1 MPSFLENMPKS
12 KGFFTLFLCTVTMV
26 GNTNAQEESVV
37 EEIVVP
43 GRAIDTLDLN
53 STSSTGSRL
62 GLTVMETPASV
73 ELIDSSV
80 MRARGYKSV
89 ADAVKSLPGVTSGE
103 SPAAP
108 STFSMRGFSR
118 SSITVL
124 RDGIWL
130 GPANMVMRPQNTFN
144 LDRIEVLRGPGSAL
158 HGQGVVGGTVNSV
171 IKRATDSEQ
180 PIEMLASYGRFGT
193 YQFGAGGN
201 TQLGDSTWL
210 RVDVNQYGSDGYVDR
225 MDPESTNITA
235 SLLWQATEDFDVE
248 FQVDYLDDSL
258 AITGVHL
265 WSRKI
270 RLLNHSMMSF

>member
-1 MPSFLENMPKS
+1 MPSFLEKMPKS
-12 KGFFTLFLCTVTMV
+12 KGFFTLFFCTATMA

-171 IKRATDSEQ
+171 IKRATDKILKVIETLHLKTLEDTLIILNSDNLDQALVELEPLSKYLKTVMESWLSEAQ
-180 PIEMLASYGRFGT
+180 ANLEVRRELNAIF
-193 YQFGAGGN
+193 
-201 TQLGDSTWL
+201 
-210 RVDVNQYGSDGYVDR
+210 
-225 MDPESTNITA
+225 NIISSA
-235 SLLWQATEDFDVE
+235 RENND
-248 FQVDYLDDSL
+248 
-258 AITGVHL
+258 
-265 WSRKI
+265 
-270 RLLNHSMMSF
+270 

>member
-1 MPSFLENMPKS
+1 MPSFLEKMPKS

-118 SSITVL
+118 SS
-124 RDGIWL
+124 
-130 GPANMVMRPQNTFN
+130 
-144 LDRIEVLRGPGSAL
+144 DRKS
-158 HGQGVVGGTVNSV
+158 VV
-171 IKRATDSEQ
+171 
-180 PIEMLASYGRFGT
+180 
-193 YQFGAGGN
+193 
-201 TQLGDSTWL
+201 
-210 RVDVNQYGSDGYVDR
+210 
-225 MDPESTNITA
+225 
-235 SLLWQATEDFDVE
+235 
-248 FQVDYLDDSL
+248 
-258 AITGVHL
+258 
-265 WSRKI
+265 
-270 RLLNHSMMSF
+270 